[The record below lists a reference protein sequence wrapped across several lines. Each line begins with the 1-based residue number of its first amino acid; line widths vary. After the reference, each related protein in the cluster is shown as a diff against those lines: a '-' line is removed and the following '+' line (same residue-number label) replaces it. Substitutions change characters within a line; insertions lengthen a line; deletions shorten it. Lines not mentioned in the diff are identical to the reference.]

1 MEVCFSSSSP
11 NNGFSL
17 LEHAHHSMQTPGER
31 KSHCRGHFAGSL
43 QPFSWWERL
52 WRPIKES
59 PHCSCPSYP
68 ASHSSQAPRHR
79 RDGRGHFDS
88 SLLPFP
94 GRKGYGDLSNYSPPP
109 SRWAHG
115 VKIHCE
121 ALNDRSLWPS
131 PTRRRQWKPV
141 SPSCERG
148 HGGHPGHNTPKV
160 PGRLAPGL
168 SASGFHII
176 LLTSY
181 SADPSPAWFS
191 QTLLFPNPIL
201 APESLPS

>member
-1 MEVCFSSSSP
+1 MAFLFWNMPTTACRLQERGRAIAEVTLLGLCSLSLGGK
-11 NNGFSL
+11 GFGDQSKNPHIAPVPRILPPIAAKLLDTEEMAEATLTALYCLSL
-17 LEHAHHSMQTPGER
+17 AGKATETCQTTP
-31 KSHCRGHFAGSL
+31 
-43 QPFSWWERL
+43 
-52 WRPIKES
+52 
-59 PHCSCPSYP
+59 
-68 ASHSSQAPRHR
+68 
-79 RDGRGHFDS
+79 
-88 SLLPFP
+88 
-94 GRKGYGDLSNYSPPP
+94 PPP